1 MTPSFGAYVAGSLSL
16 VAMVASLGFG
26 GYWLRRW
33 IVPEFSGALA
43 RLAEIVIGMALL
55 LLSLYFL
62 GSVTLLREGW
72 VVSTTILAGV
82 VGGLLGRARAQ
93 SESRAVEPPKL
104 QPWQLLIALGVA
116 SFTVAEWTFPAQ
128 LSLDQGMFGGDTTWY
143 HMPFAARFAQ
153 DASTVHL
160 HFTDP
165 MRLVVWFYP
174 ATSELI
180 HGAGIIIMHDDF
192 LSPLLNLGWLS
203 VGLLAAWCVGRP
215 YGVAPATLVASA
227 LVFDSGVMVFTQA
240 GEGRNDVMAIAML
253 VAYVAFIVN
262 GHQVRRSESLVTGE
276 VANEGPLI
284 DRGPLIMAGL
294 AGGLAISV
302 KLTMLAPVGAIAVAV
317 ILFNAR
323 QLRTRINTT
332 LVLGAAMVV
341 TGGYW
346 FVRNLIHASNPTPQ
360 IGFGPLNLPVPDQ
373 MPLDPRPRF
382 SVAHY
387 LFKPTVYRNWFFP
400 NLENALGPLYGLILV
415 IAFAA
420 TVYVVFRSRNRML
433 QALAGAALLTA
444 VVYLFTPLTAAGPEG
459 APRGFFTNT
468 RYLMPGLVLA
478 LVLVPLARP
487 LRSDEGHARWTL
499 GFLTV
504 VYAITVLSTPMWY
517 SRYIVGTVLL
527 TAALV
532 WVPAGLAYLR
542 RRDGI
547 TPLAAA
553 GSVAAVAL
561 LAIVLGRAQ
570 QVQYAEHHY
579 TKPQLFLHEGGPVRA
594 FNWARRH
601 HDQRIGIAGGGEIFF
616 AQYGFYGAD
625 LSNNV
630 NYIGV
635 PGPDGQYRL
644 ATTCRDLREQINAGH
659 YDYLITSQYS
669 WDTID
674 SEFAYPY
681 LDWIRGDPALE
692 PILEEKNV
700 LPQPD
705 YVFRIKGRLDPSGCP
720 GGASKQ

>member
-1 MTPSFGAYVAGSLSL
+1 
-16 VAMVASLGFG
+16 
-26 GYWLRRW
+26 
-33 IVPEFSGALA
+33 
-43 RLAEIVIGMALL
+43 
-55 LLSLYFL
+55 
-62 GSVTLLREGW
+62 
-72 VVSTTILAGV
+72 
-82 VGGLLGRARAQ
+82 
-93 SESRAVEPPKL
+93 
-104 QPWQLLIALGVA
+104 
-116 SFTVAEWTFPAQ
+116 
-128 LSLDQGMFGGDTTWY
+128 
-143 HMPFAARFAQ
+143 MPFAARFVQ
-153 DASTVHL
+153 DASIVHL

-180 HGAGIIIMHDDF
+180 NGAGIILMHDDF

-203 VGLLAAWCVGRP
+203 VGLLAAWCIGRP

-227 LVFDSGVMVFTQA
+227 LVFDSGVMVLTQA
-240 GEGRNDVMAIAML
+240 GEGRNDIMAIAML

-262 GHQVRRSESLVTGE
+262 GHQVRRSGDLVTGD
-276 VANEGPLI
+276 VADAGPLI
-284 DRGPLIMAGL
+284 DRGPLILAGL

-323 QLRTRINTT
+323 QWRTRVKTT
-332 LVLGAAMVV
+332 VVLGASILV

-346 FVRNLIHASNPTPQ
+346 FTRNLIDTGNPTPQ

-387 LFKPTVYRNWFFP
+387 VLHPSVYRDWFFP
-400 NLENALGPLYGLILV
+400 QLENALGPLYGLILV
-415 IAFAA
+415 VAFAA
-420 TVYVVFRSRNRML
+420 VLYVMFRSRNRML

-499 GFLTV
+499 GFLAV
-504 VYAITVLSTPMWY
+504 LFALTVLSTPQWY
-517 SRYIVGTVLL
+517 PRYIVGTVLI

-542 RRDGI
+542 RSNRI
-547 TPLAAA
+547 TPLAVGGGIAA
-553 GSVAAVAL
+553 AAL

-579 TKPQLFLHEGGPVRA
+579 TKPSQFLHEGGPIEA
-594 FNWARRH
+594 FSWARRQ

-616 AQYGFYGAD
+616 AQYGFYGND
-625 LSNNV
+625 LSNYV
-630 NYIGV
+630 NYLPGV
-635 PGPDGQYRL
+635 PPPDQRRPLRL
-644 ATTCRDLREQINAGH
+644 PDHQPVLLGHDRLDLRPSLPRLDQGRPGLEGGLRGAQDRARAR
-659 YDYLITSQYS
+659 LRVQSQGATES
-669 WDTID
+669 
-674 SEFAYPY
+674 
-681 LDWIRGDPALE
+681 
-692 PILEEKNV
+692 
-700 LPQPD
+700 
-705 YVFRIKGRLDPSGCP
+705 GRLREPAQGLSAPGRAGCTLTGRCGSAKLHSAIFEHRRP
-720 GGASKQ
+720 P

>member
-16 VAMVASLGFG
+16 VAMGVSLGFG

-43 RLAEIVIGMALL
+43 RLAEIVLAVALL
-55 LLSLYFL
+55 VLSLYFL

-72 VVSTTILAGV
+72 IVSLSIV
-82 VGGLLGRARAQ
+82 VGLAAGLIARTRAPSEAQ
-93 SESRAVEPPKL
+93 AIEPPQVQL
-104 QPWQLLIALGVA
+104 WPLLIALAVA
-116 SFTVAEWTFPAQ
+116 SFTVAEWTFPSQ

-153 DASTVHL
+153 DASIVHL
-160 HFTDP
+160 QFTDP

-180 HGAGIIIMHDDF
+180 HGAGIIILHDDF
-192 LSPLLNLGWLS
+192 LSPLLNLGWLC
-203 VGLLAAWCVGRP
+203 VGLLAAWCIGRP

-240 GEGRNDVMAIAML
+240 GEGRNDIMAIAML

-262 GHQVRRSESLVTGE
+262 GHQVRRTGSLVTGD
-276 VANEGPLI
+276 VADEGPLI

-317 ILFNAR
+317 IIFNAR
-323 QLRTRINTT
+323 QLRTRVTT
-332 LVLGAAMVV
+332 ALLIGAALLV

-346 FVRNLIHASNPTPQ
+346 FVRNLFDAGNPTPQ

-387 LFKPTVYRNWFFP
+387 ILHPSVYRTWFFP
-400 NLENALGPLYGLILV
+400 QLENALGPLYGLILIVALAAV
-415 IAFAA
+415 I
-420 TVYVVFRSRNRML
+420 YVMVRSRNRML

-444 VVYLFTPLTAAGPEG
+444 IVYLFTPLTAAGPEG

-478 LVLVPLARP
+478 IVLVPLARP

-499 GFLTV
+499 GFLAV
-504 VYAITVLSTPMWY
+504 VYWITVLSTPQWY
-517 SRYIVGTVLL
+517 VRYIVGTVLI
-527 TAALV
+527 TAALI
-532 WVPAGLAYLR
+532 WVPAGLSYLR
-542 RRDGI
+542 RNNGI
-547 TPLAAA
+547 TPL
-553 GSVAAVAL
+553 GVAATGITVVV

-579 TKPQLFLHEGGPVRA
+579 STPKDFLHEGGPVRA
-594 FNWARRH
+594 FAFARRQ
-601 HDQRIGIAGGGEIFF
+601 HDQRIGIAGGGEVFF

-625 LSNNV
+625 LSNYV
-630 NYIGV
+630 NYVGV

-644 ATTCRDLREQINAGH
+644 ATNCRDFREQINAGH

-674 SEFAYPY
+674 SIYAHPY
-681 LDWIRGDPALE
+681 LDWIKGDGAL
-692 PILEEKNV
+692 KQV
-700 LPQPD
+700 LQEDVSPQPD
-705 YVFRIKGRLDPSGCP
+705 YVFKVRGRLDPARCP
-720 GGASKQ
+720 RSS